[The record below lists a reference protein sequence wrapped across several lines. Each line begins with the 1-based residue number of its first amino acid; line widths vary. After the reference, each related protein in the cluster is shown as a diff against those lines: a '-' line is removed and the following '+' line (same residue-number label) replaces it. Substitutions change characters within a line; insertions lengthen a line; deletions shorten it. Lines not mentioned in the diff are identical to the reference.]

1 MGTLCNIETER
12 LLLRPLADEEWTML
26 VDRVSDAEESLFQ
39 FGIEADAFRKDMAA
53 EPNREEVIY
62 FAIVH
67 AGSDAVIGY
76 AGFAPRSSNL
86 EFYVLDEYRRQGY
99 AFEALS
105 AFVQRCADG
114 KVTGKPQAK
123 IVTRVIIENMACIEL
138 MKKLGFTECGC
149 GFSITSGWGFVEFE
163 YVEGKG

>member
-39 FGIEADAFRKDMAA
+39 FGIEADEFRKETVA
-53 EPNREEVIY
+53 EPYREEVRY
-62 FAIVH
+62 YAIVLT
-67 AGSDAVIGY
+67 GSDAVIGY
-76 AGFAPRSSNL
+76 VGFTPRSSNL
-86 EFYVLDEYRRQGY
+86 EFYVLGEFRRQGY
-99 AFEALS
+99 ALEALS
-105 AFVQRCADG
+105 AFVQMCADG
-114 KVTGKPQAK
+114 KVTGKTPAK
-123 IVTRVIIENMACIEL
+123 IVTRVIIENTACIEL

>member
-1 MGTLCNIETER
+1 M
-12 LLLRPLADEEWTML
+12 LRTLADEEWTML

-39 FGIEADAFRKDMAA
+39 FGIEADAFRKDIAA

-99 AFEALS
+99 AHEALS
-105 AFVQRCADG
+105 AFVQMCADG
-114 KVTGKPQAK
+114 KVTGKTPAK
-123 IVTRVIIENMACIEL
+123 IITRVIIENTACIEL